1 MCAISVSVFFE
12 APFHMM
18 IIILMSIEV
27 WWIHEILEFSET
39 QSKYKV
45 RRMLGL

>member
-1 MCAISVSVFFE
+1 MCAISVSVFLG

-18 IIILMSIEV
+18 IIPMSIEL
-27 WWIHEILEFSET
+27 WWIHEVLEFSET

-45 RRMLGL
+45 RRILGL